1 MNNGENWT
9 EETFALAEKTL
20 MHRFRDKE
28 LLLTC
33 FTHKSYANAFGG
45 EHNERLEFLGDAVL
59 GLAVTEQLFGRRSED
74 EGKLTERRKGYV
86 SQSAL
91 EHAEKKAG
99 LMRFL
104 RYSGGEH
111 NVGGKTAS
119 NLVEAVV
126 AGLYLDGG
134 MEAVGTFL
142 DRYLVFTDTENY
154 KTMLQE
160 YVQECVKDT
169 PCYETRATDGGFSC
183 KVRAL
188 GRSAKGT
195 GASKRAAETAAAKEL
210 LRILTER
217 EKH

>member
-1 MNNGENWT
+1 MNKGETWDEGVRARA
-9 EETFALAEKTL
+9 EERIG
-20 MHRFRDKE
+20 HSFRDKA

-33 FTHKSYANAFGG
+33 FTHRSYANAFGG
-45 EHNERLEFLGDAVL
+45 EDNERLEFLGDAVL
-59 GLAVTEQLFGRRSED
+59 QLAVTERLYRAFSGD
-74 EGKLTERRKGYV
+74 EGALTELRKRLV
-86 SQSAL
+86 SKRAL
-91 EHAEKKAG
+91 TAAEERAG
-99 LMRFL
+99 LMEFL
-104 RYSGGEH
+104 RHSGGDE
-111 NVGGKTAS
+111 NLGGKTES
-119 NLVEAVV
+119 NLFEAVV